1 RETFKPSPATFVPEF
16 GLVNSHIVLGTR
28 PEYVPM
34 VTTTPFRD
42 QVVTLQ
48 AIPHQ
53 EDDPN
58 LILLCPVHVP
68 RIYLER
74 SHFRRSGQ
82 LLSVME
88 DSGRGR
94 LSSNKDLPLACG
106 CDPYGLPGQR
116 LALPTGSENPLDHR
130 HRCLG
135 SSGKWASL
143 TDIYRAAGWG
153 TPNTLANLRMEP
165 VPARVL
171 NASS

>member
-1 RETFKPSPATFVPEF
+1 PSPATFMPEF
-16 GLVNSHIVLGTR
+16 GLVNSHIFLVTR

-53 EDDPN
+53 KDDPN
-58 LILLCPVHVP
+58 LILLCPVRVP

-88 DSGRGR
+88 DNGRGR
-94 LSSNKDLPLACG
+94 LSANKDLPLACG
-106 CDPYGLPGQR
+106 CDPY
-116 LALPTGSENPLDHR
+116 A
-130 HRCLG
+130 C
-135 SSGKWASL
+135 
-143 TDIYRAAGWG
+143 
-153 TPNTLANLRMEP
+153 
-165 VPARVL
+165 PAHW
-171 NASS
+171 